1 MLGTVKKAT
10 YLGNYIEYIVD
21 TDLVEL
27 FITMTNAVR
36 NILPQTGAKVTLANH
51 EVTLVKD

>member
-1 MLGTVKKAT
+1 MLGTVNKAT
-10 YLGNYIEYIVD
+10 YLENYIEYIVA
-21 TDLVEL
+21 TDLGKL

-36 NILPQTGAKVTLANH
+36 NILPQTDAKVTLANH